1 MPILEQHLRR
11 GNRKAWLCPLQ
22 VSLANFRSQY
32 VLRVLLPWSNLSK
45 RVCNSDDHGKEDN
58 VDCCG
63 GAETT
68 MPFTFALLAGTGIAI
83 SLGHCVGMCGPLVGA
98 VSVSQRADGAGS
110 ITLFL
115 RLLIYHLGR
124 LSGYM
129 FIGAVL
135 GLLGSATLLT
145 SDGKTIQGGLS
156 ILVGVFMLLL
166 GIGLLGWLPTQR
178 WLESGR
184 VQGLV
189 AGRLQRLLSARSM
202 PARWALGLANG
213 FLPCGPVYTVAMT
226 SAATG
231 SPGKGALAML
241 FFGLGTVPVLLA
253 LGLGAAKLSAT
264 RRRFFNRLGAVLVLA
279 MALQLILRGLAA
291 WSLVG
296 HLRYGEVVIW

>member
-1 MPILEQHLRR
+1 MLRDL
-11 GNRKAWLCPLQ
+11 W
-22 VSLANFRSQY
+22 SL
-32 VLRVLLPWSNLSK
+32 SNLSK
-45 RVCNSDDHGKEDN
+45 SVCNSMDHGKEDN

-63 GAETT
+63 DAVTA
-68 MPFTFALLAGTGIAI
+68 MPFTFALLAGTGVAI

-110 ITLFL
+110 LTLFL
-115 RLLIYHLGR
+115 RLLVYHLGR

-184 VQGLV
+184 MQRLV
-189 AGRLQRLLSARSM
+189 AGRLQKLLSARST
-202 PARWALGLANG
+202 PGRWALGLANG

-279 MALQLILRGLAA
+279 LALQLILRGFAA
-291 WSLVG
+291 WGWVG
-296 HLRYGEVVIW
+296 HFRYGEVVIW